1 MCRGGRPPKYRHIFG
16 KLAYYTPSRTHAQ
29 LQDAQV
35 GLDRITGYYEGNGP
49 VKRISMA
56 ELASTFEDGEVV
68 FLAGSCGE
76 PIELS
81 TLLADPAARVADA
94 HFVTPFVPGINGR
107 CLARPGR
114 RSRLTVFFMQ
124 PSLGAAASEGRVDFK
139 PLSYSA
145 IQRHLSDPATRIDTV
160 VVQMAPPDP
169 AGRCSL
175 GPAVEFMPTVI
186 ARAARVIGILNP
198 RVAALPGSVT
208 LPIESFD
215 CVAHSNAPLAT
226 YDAGRSAQAAGALA
240 SHVARLIPD
249 GATVQT
255 GLGKLPSQL
264 LHALGGH
271 RRLRLHTGMISDAV
285 LHLAQSGALSE
296 ESPIMTCVAVGGA
309 DFYGRLSGLPGLA
322 FAEVAHTHAAQ
333 TLAGLASFHA
343 VNSAVEVDLF
353 GRVNAE
359 SIDGRR
365 VSGPGGLPDFAH
377 AASQNSDGLSII
389 ALPATDGSGTV
400 SRIVP
405 RFHADTPITVPG
417 QDVDA
422 VVTEFGAAML
432 RGQPPEERARRLC
445 EVAHPDHRAKLR
457 EAARIPPESP

>member
-1 MCRGGRPPKYRHIFG
+1 
-16 KLAYYTPSRTHAQ
+16 
-29 LQDAQV
+29 
-35 GLDRITGYYEGNGP
+35 
-49 VKRISMA
+49 
-56 ELASTFEDGEVV
+56 
-68 FLAGSCGE
+68 
-76 PIELS
+76 
-81 TLLADPAARVADA
+81 
-94 HFVTPFVPGINGR
+94 
-107 CLARPGR
+107 
-114 RSRLTVFFMQ
+114 
-124 PSLGAAASEGRVDFK
+124 
-139 PLSYSA
+139 
-145 IQRHLSDPATRIDTV
+145 
-160 VVQMAPPDP
+160 
-169 AGRCSL
+169 
-175 GPAVEFMPTVI
+175 
-186 ARAARVIGILNP
+186 
-198 RVAALPGSVT
+198 
-208 LPIESFD
+208 
-215 CVAHSNAPLAT
+215 
-226 YDAGRSAQAAGALA
+226 
-240 SHVARLIPD
+240 
-249 GATVQT
+249 
-255 GLGKLPSQL
+255 
-264 LHALGGH
+264 
-271 RRLRLHTGMISDAV
+271 MISDAV